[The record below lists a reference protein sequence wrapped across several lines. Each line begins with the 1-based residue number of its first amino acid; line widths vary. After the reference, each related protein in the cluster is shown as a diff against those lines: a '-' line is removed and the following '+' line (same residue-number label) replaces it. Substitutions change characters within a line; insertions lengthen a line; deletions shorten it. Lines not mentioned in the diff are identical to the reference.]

1 MILSKNNEKELDE
14 YGKSLFDDIE
24 VPKELDDKIKK
35 RIDKTPIKKD
45 KILNKRISKVLAVAI
60 IFMFLFTIGVKYI
73 KGFSAY
79 ASNIPI
85 IKIAVEWIKGDS
97 GTEYAK
103 QNGYKEIK
111 GTVINK
117 DGYRLTIN
125 NIMFDEDRLVLSVI
139 ADGEKV
145 KKLKSEKSNLTIDIK
160 FNDFKEKGGFL
171 QTNISKEKIKIRAEK
186 IFKDKEVI
194 TFLKKN
200 PKYITLN
207 AKLMIRNDKESKVI
221 KEFNDIKIPFKE
233 ENVLLSKKHFLN
245 KEITSP
251 HGVIN
256 FKKLTISPTRM
267 KLDVKFDM
275 DEGYLFTDFENLYL
289 LDSKGNAYK
298 PEGLVSTNPN
308 ENSRSFYFVPSI
320 YFEEFKKLYI
330 VFDGVWIGSKD
341 NNINLNI
348 KDSYPKKITYM
359 NKEITFKKVIHKNEN
374 LVITLKLPRRLRVNS
389 LDIDGFKGDSYKS
402 FRENINNKNEPS
414 INEFGF

>member
-1 MILSKNNEKELDE
+1 
-14 YGKSLFDDIE
+14 
-24 VPKELDDKIKK
+24 
-35 RIDKTPIKKD
+35 
-45 KILNKRISKVLAVAI
+45 
-60 IFMFLFTIGVKYI
+60 
-73 KGFSAY
+73 
-79 ASNIPI
+79 
-85 IKIAVEWIKGDS
+85 
-97 GTEYAK
+97 
-103 QNGYKEIK
+103 
-111 GTVINK
+111 
-117 DGYRLTIN
+117 
-125 NIMFDEDRLVLSVI
+125 
-139 ADGEKV
+139 
-145 KKLKSEKSNLTIDIK
+145 
-160 FNDFKEKGGFL
+160 
-171 QTNISKEKIKIRAEK
+171 
-186 IFKDKEVI
+186 
-194 TFLKKN
+194 
-200 PKYITLN
+200 
-207 AKLMIRNDKESKVI
+207 MIRNNKESKII
-221 KEFNDIKIPFKE
+221 KEFNDIKILFNK
-233 ENVLLSKKHFLN
+233 ENVLLSKKHLLN

-251 HGVIN
+251 HGVISL
-256 FKKLTISPTRM
+256 KKLTISPTRM
-267 KLDVKFDM
+267 NLDVNFDM
-275 DEGYLFTDFENLYL
+275 DEEYLFTDFENLYL